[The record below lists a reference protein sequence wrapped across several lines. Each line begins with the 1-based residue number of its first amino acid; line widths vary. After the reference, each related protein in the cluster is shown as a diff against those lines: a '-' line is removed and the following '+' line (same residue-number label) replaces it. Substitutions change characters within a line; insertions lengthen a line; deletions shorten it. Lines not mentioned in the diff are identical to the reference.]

1 MMMKKVLS
9 LFLLLFFTAG
19 LSMGWTAT
27 SKKSAPPKNVKSANV
42 KKGKAPAKFM
52 EKVSY
57 AIGVDIG
64 RKFSQQEIAIDMKW
78 FAKGVEDMM
87 AKRDP
92 VMSEEDFMETMRTF
106 SMEMQQK
113 MQKKMSERTNEM
125 KDNLKKGEA
134 FLEANK
140 KKAGVKV
147 LPSGLQYKII
157 KEGAGPKPKKDDV
170 VKVHYKG
177 TLIDGKQFD
186 SSYDR
191 GEPAVFPVQGVIP
204 GWTEALQLMKT
215 GSVWELYIPS
225 KLGYGERGAGADIGP
240 NSTLIFRVELIG
252 IEETQKGMMG
262 Q

>member
-1 MMMKKVLS
+1 
-9 LFLLLFFTAG
+9 
-19 LSMGWTAT
+19 
-27 SKKSAPPKNVKSANV
+27 
-42 KKGKAPAKFM
+42 
-52 EKVSY
+52 
-57 AIGVDIG
+57 
-64 RKFSQQEIAIDMKW
+64 MKW